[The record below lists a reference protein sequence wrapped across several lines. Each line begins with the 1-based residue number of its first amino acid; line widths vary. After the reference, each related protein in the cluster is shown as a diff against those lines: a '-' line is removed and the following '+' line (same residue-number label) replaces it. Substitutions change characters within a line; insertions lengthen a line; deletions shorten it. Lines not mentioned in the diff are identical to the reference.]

1 MAKLRLM
8 IIQRLKNPMR
18 RINAFTFGLI
28 STVALL
34 LSLLSVTNSS
44 ASVQT
49 WRVVSIPG
57 DHDAII
63 GVSCYSAVN
72 CVGVSEFSG
81 QISISNTSGNTW
93 TEIHPKN
100 LGGFAFTSIKCL
112 SNKFCLATGQI
123 GSLPSIGAAIYS
135 SHNGGINWK
144 FSLKVPVRHSSKF
157 QLNDANCPTKNICL
171 VSGTTG
177 AKGVLYRTINSGKS
191 WKSVVLPKQPPNG
204 SIQAIA
210 CPSSTVCYTVQGS
223 EALVYK
229 SVDSGLSWKTLNVP
243 NNFNFYSSEKDTPTG
258 LDAISCGSENFCVA
272 GGYIAHPK
280 LQGTTQPIKW
290 VTTNGGIS
298 WYFSNSFASTGAKST
313 FAVNVHGI
321 SCSTSHDC
329 TIGLSYGQLYATSD
343 AGRSWLRDRNIPSP
357 NNNVLSLNCTSAA
370 HCIATVISIF
380 PQKSFTSGEIWVR
393 SK

>member
-1 MAKLRLM
+1 M
-8 IIQRLKNPMR
+8 IIQWLKNPVR
-18 RINAFTFGLI
+18 RINPITYGLI
-28 STVALL
+28 PALAL
-34 LSLLSVTNSS
+34 SLSLLSITNSS

-49 WRVVSIPG
+49 WRVVSVPG
-57 DHDAII
+57 DHDAIT

-72 CVGVSEFSG
+72 CVGVSEFSS
-81 QISISNTSGNTW
+81 QISISNTAGNTW
-93 TEIHPKN
+93 IAIHPQN
-100 LGGFAFTSIKCL
+100 LGGFGFTSIKCL

-135 SHNGGINWK
+135 SHDGGINWK
-144 FSLKVPVRHSSKF
+144 VSLKVSARHNSKF
-157 QLNDANCPTKNICL
+157 QLNDAACSTIKICL

-177 AKGVLYRTINSGKS
+177 TEGILYRTINAGKS
-191 WKSVVLPKQPPNG
+191 WKNVELPKQPPRG
-204 SIQAIA
+204 SIQGIA

-229 SVDSGLSWKTLNVP
+229 SVNSGLSWKTLNVP
-243 NNFNFYSSEKDTPTG
+243 TNFNLYGSDKDTPTG
-258 LDAISCGSENFCVA
+258 LDAIACGSENFCVA

-290 VTTNGGIS
+290 VTVNGGIS
-298 WYFSNSFASTGAKST
+298 WYFANSFASTGAKST

-329 TIGLSYGQLYATSD
+329 TIGLSYGQLYTSSN
-343 AGRSWLRDRNIPSP
+343 AGRSWLRDQNIPSP
-357 NNNVLSLNCTSAA
+357 NNNVLSVSCTSAT
-370 HCIATVISIF
+370 HCIATAISIF
-380 PQKSFTSGEIWVR
+380 PQKSFTSGEIWVS